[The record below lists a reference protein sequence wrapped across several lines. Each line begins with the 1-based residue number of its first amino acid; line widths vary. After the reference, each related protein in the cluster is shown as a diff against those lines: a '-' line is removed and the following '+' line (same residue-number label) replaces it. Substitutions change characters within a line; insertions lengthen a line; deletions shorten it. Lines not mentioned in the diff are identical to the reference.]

1 MPREGASAAQAVHFL
16 AHDAPAPVLALLDDM
31 GVRRLEDHDVCELFV
46 LPTFSS
52 LASSKQRA
60 VREHLLR
67 HWHAFRQHDRLREAL
82 RTTPFVPVGERL
94 LRPSEVLDPR
104 VDVLSYIFGGESVFP
119 EAECC
124 TDEWLAMLAA
134 LGMRTSIDRNTF
146 LECARKVR
154 CSCAPSHSMQVPSTA
169 SLQLGPPLQH
179 ASAQH
184 GVLPSPSPLS
194 PLSQVQQ
201 LGGAQPFGTPRAEA
215 PPTPDVLSRAA
226 LLTSHLIAHFGALTS
241 TAEDDDDGNDGGDDD
256 AARATGAADRS
267 PSASISISISIS
279 SFCASL
285 SRVRFIPSHAPSAG
299 VAAHAG
305 EPTLACFAELALHQV
320 R

>member
-1 MPREGASAAQAVHFL
+1 
-16 AHDAPAPVLALLDDM
+16 VLALLEDM

-67 HWHAFRQHDRLREAL
+67 HWQAFRQHDRLREAL

-134 LGMRTSIDRNTF
+134 LGMRTSIDRNAF
-146 LECARKVR
+146 LECARK
-154 CSCAPSHSMQVPSTA
+154 
-169 SLQLGPPLQH
+169 
-179 ASAQH
+179 
-184 GVLPSPSPLS
+184 
-194 PLSQVQQ
+194 VQQ

-305 EPTLACFAELALHQV
+305 EPTLETTLACTDG
-320 R
+320 RPSS

>member
-1 MPREGASAAQAVHFL
+1 M
-16 AHDAPAPVLALLDDM
+16 
-31 GVRRLEDHDVCELFV
+31 
-46 LPTFSS
+46 
-52 LASSKQRA
+52 
-60 VREHLLR
+60 
-67 HWHAFRQHDRLREAL
+67 
-82 RTTPFVPVGERL
+82 
-94 LRPSEVLDPR
+94 
-104 VDVLSYIFGGESVFP
+104 
-119 EAECC
+119 
-124 TDEWLAMLAA
+124 
-134 LGMRTSIDRNTF
+134 
-146 LECARKVR
+146 
-154 CSCAPSHSMQVPSTA
+154 
-169 SLQLGPPLQH
+169 
-179 ASAQH
+179 
-184 GVLPSPSPLS
+184 
-194 PLSQVQQ
+194 QQ

-241 TAEDDDDGNDGGDDD
+241 TAEDDDDGNDGGGDD

-267 PSASISISISIS
+267 TSASISISISIS